1 MQKLFTD
8 PSPTLRRWCL
18 HSRHAGRILVM
29 ALAMVLGMSALA
41 PASAEHLTLYAA
53 AGVKAPVK
61 DMAKDFSTASG
72 HTVTLVFDT
81 AGAAER
87 QFLADPGATFL
98 VTTRSRI
105 EAAARK
111 GQLGDGVTTNLGDTV
126 GGFAVAAGQP
136 KPDISTPE
144 KLRAVLLAAPSIAF
158 SDPARGATIGAHFM
172 QVIEALGIKEQ
183 VLAKAV
189 LAADGVQTMHLVQQ
203 NQVALG
209 VTQISEIM
217 QADPSTLLGPFPAEF
232 DLATTYALWHKS
244 DPSPAAEA
252 FARLLA
258 SPEEQK
264 KLLRHGLR
272 AANP

>member
-1 MQKLFTD
+1 MQKSSIP
-8 PSPTLRRWCL
+8 PSPTRRSW
-18 HSRHAGRILVM
+18 RPRAQAGLVLAI
-29 ALAMVLGMSALA
+29 ALGLCALG
-41 PASAEHLTLYAA
+41 PARAEHLTLYAA

-61 DMAKDFSTASG
+61 DMARDFSAASG
-72 HTVTLVFDT
+72 HTVKLVFDT
-81 AGAAER
+81 AGAAEK
-87 QFLADPGATFL
+87 QFLADPAATFL

-105 EAAARK
+105 EAAEQN
-111 GQLGDGVTTNLGDTV
+111 GQLGAGVTTNLGDTV

-136 KPDISTPE
+136 KPDISTPD

-158 SDPARGATIGAHFM
+158 SDPARGATIGAHFL

-203 NQVALG
+203 NKVALG
-209 VTQISEIM
+209 VTQISEII
-217 QADPSTLLGPFPAEF
+217 QADPSTLLGPFPVEF
-232 DLATTYALWHKS
+232 DLATTYSLWHKS

-258 SPEEQK
+258 SPQEQK
-264 KLLRHGLR
+264 KLLQHGLR
-272 AANP
+272 ASNP